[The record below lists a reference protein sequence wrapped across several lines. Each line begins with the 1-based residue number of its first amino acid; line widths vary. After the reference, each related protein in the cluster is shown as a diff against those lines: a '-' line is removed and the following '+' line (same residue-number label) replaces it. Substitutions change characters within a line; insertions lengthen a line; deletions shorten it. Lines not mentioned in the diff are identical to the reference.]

1 MLVIGF
7 IVFYIL
13 LPPLNIQSPDTWVLT
28 FILLVFGLG
37 TFKILTIGKVSV
49 ANDKISKVWSISLVL
64 IVIAFVAALLFGSK
78 IFRSRD
84 YANII
89 EANIKTDSF
98 DNYKATMETVPL
110 LDKQSAMLIANRKMG
125 SLEDVVS
132 QFEIYDS
139 EQITVRGESTRVSVL
154 DYAGFLNG

>member
-1 MLVIGF
+1 MKKTNDTLKAIVQSIVGMVIIGF
-7 IVFYIL
+7 IAFYVL

-28 FILLVFGLG
+28 FILLIFGLVLFK
-37 TFKILTIGKVSV
+37 TFTIGKSSP
-49 ANDKISKVWSISLVL
+49 ANDKILKIWLIGLVI
-64 IVIAFVAALLFGSK
+64 IVVLFVAALLFGSK

-89 EANIKTDSF
+89 EPNITTDSF

-132 QFEIYDS
+132 QFEIY
-139 EQITVRGESTRVSVL
+139 
-154 DYAGFLNG
+154 